1 MIVVSTATASAAV
14 LVGPEGEFT
23 RIRTLAQRATVRSAT
38 ESFDHLR
45 LSPGAAHEH
54 PGRAD
59 SESAWFVLRG
69 PVLAEQLPDA
79 AHHLAAAGDLLL
91 APAGRGLRL
100 RAGPLGAEL
109 LCLALRTPG
118 TTPRRPRR
126 RSGRSVR
133 P

>member
-1 MIVVSTATASAAV
+1 MIVVTTATASAAV
-14 LVGPEGEFT
+14 LVGPEGEYT
-23 RIRTLAQRATVRSAT
+23 RIRSLAQRAMVRSAT
-38 ESFDHLR
+38 ESFEHLR
-45 LSPGAAHEH
+45 LSPGAEHEH

-69 PVLAEQLPDA
+69 PVLAEQLPHA
-79 AHHLAAAGDLLL
+79 AHHLAAEGDLLL

-109 LCLALRTPG
+109 LCLALRTPVA
-118 TTPRRPRR
+118 PRRPRR
-126 RSGRSVR
+126 RTGGRVR